1 MPYPYPAAATWFHR
15 ITVASVT
22 VLGGL
27 GVWMTSFE
35 PKDEAFNGLA
45 V

>member
-1 MPYPYPAAATWFHR
+1 
-15 ITVASVT
+15 VAFVT

-35 PKDEAFNGLA
+35 PKDEAFKGLA